1 MSKLENKL
9 SNFGKALLR
18 LKEAALEFENNKTN
32 DVIRDG
38 VIQRFEFTYEL
49 AWKAT
54 KEYLEDIGITD
65 RNSPKSVIK
74 EAYEQKIIVHEQN
87 WLLMLNDRKLTTHV
101 YNEQMAQEIIGRIT
115 HNYLNEFEQ
124 LLQALRR

>member
-9 SNFGKALLR
+9 SNFSKALLR
-18 LKEAALEFENNKTN
+18 LKEAAIEFENNKTN

-65 RNSPKSVIK
+65 RNSPKAVIK
-74 EAYEQKIIVHEQN
+74 EAYAQKIIVHEQN
-87 WLLMLNDRKLTTHV
+87 WLFMLNDRNMTTHV

-115 HNYLNEFEQ
+115 LIYLKEFEQ
-124 LLQALRR
+124 LLQAISR